1 MRECLRVLRNQIGVT
16 VMRNFFFKVFMTC
29 FLSMHPASVFAE
41 NVERILFAGSEL
53 LYPLP
58 EGFCNITEDLQGIVL
73 KEILD
78 KQKNP
83 MLPVAQLIIRPCQ
96 PNNPN
101 SGYPWGWVGL
111 TKDGSKLTQETLNK
125 MMAKLLENE
134 DLLKKLE
141 RQIAKKSSETLNELL
156 GIETSMNA
164 NEQRIVWA
172 DKDSI
177 LVLGKMSSQL
187 DGNLITEVYTSSTTV
202 IEDLYIYT
210 YLYNLE
216 GANPSGKQ
224 MSKLLIDNAP
234 TLKKLN

>member
-1 MRECLRVLRNQIGVT
+1 
-16 VMRNFFFKVFMTC
+16 MTG

-41 NVERILFAGSEL
+41 NVERVLFAGSEL

-58 EGFCNITEDLQGIVL
+58 DGFCNITEDLQGIVL

-78 KQKNP
+78 NQKNP
-83 MLPVAQLIIRPCQ
+83 MLPVAQLIIGPCQ
-96 PNNPN
+96 PQNPN

-111 TKDGSKLTQETLNK
+111 MKDGSTLTQETLNR
-125 MMAKLLENE
+125 MMAKLMANG

-141 RQIAKKSSETLNELL
+141 RQTAKKSSEALNELF
-156 GIETSMNA
+156 GIELSMGA

-177 LVLGKMSSQL
+177 LILGKMSSQVE
-187 DGNLITEVYTSSTTV
+187 GNMIKEVYASSTTV

-216 GANPSGKQ
+216 GANPSVKQ

-234 TLKKLN
+234 ALKKT

>member
-1 MRECLRVLRNQIGVT
+1 MRKFVFKIIITFVLSI
-16 VMRNFFFKVFMTC
+16 
-29 FLSMHPASVFAE
+29 HPAIVFAD
-41 NVERILFAGSEL
+41 NVERVLFEGSEL

-96 PNNPN
+96 PKNPN

-111 TKDGSKLTQETLNK
+111 MKDGSALTQETVNR
-125 MMAKLLENE
+125 MMAKLIANG

-141 RQIAKKSSETLNELL
+141 RQTAKKSSEALNELF
-156 GIETSMNA
+156 GVEISMGA

-177 LVLGKMSSQL
+177 LILGKMSLQL
-187 DGNLITEVYTSSTTV
+187 DGNLITQVYTSSTTV

-216 GANPSGKQ
+216 GANPSAKQ
-224 MSKLLIDNAP
+224 MSKLLINNAP
-234 TLKKLN
+234 RIKKLN

>member
-1 MRECLRVLRNQIGVT
+1 
-16 VMRNFFFKVFMTC
+16 MRNFFLKVFLTC
-29 FLSMHPASVFAE
+29 FLSIQSAGVFAQ

-83 MLPVAQLIIRPCQ
+83 IMPVAQLIIGPCQ
-96 PNNPN
+96 PKNPN

-111 TKDGSKLTQETLNK
+111 NKDGSTLTQETVNR
-125 MMAKLLENE
+125 MMAKLIANG

-141 RQIAKKSSETLNELL
+141 RQTAKKNSEALNELF
-156 GIETSMNA
+156 GIEASMNA

-177 LVLGKMSSQL
+177 LILGKMSSQM
-187 DGNLITEVYTSSTTV
+187 DGKMITEIYASSTTV

-216 GANPSGKQ
+216 GAKPSAKQ

-234 TLKKLN
+234 ALKKLN

>member
-1 MRECLRVLRNQIGVT
+1 
-16 VMRNFFFKVFMTC
+16 MRNFFFKVFMTG

-41 NVERILFAGSEL
+41 NVERVLFAGSEL

-58 EGFCNITEDLQGIVL
+58 DGFCNITEDLQGIVL

-78 KQKNP
+78 NQKNP
-83 MLPVAQLIIRPCQ
+83 MLPVAQLIIGPCQ
-96 PNNPN
+96 PQNPN

-111 TKDGSKLTQETLNK
+111 MKDGSTLTQETLNR
-125 MMAKLLENE
+125 MMAKLMANG

-141 RQIAKKSSETLNELL
+141 RQTAKKSSEAVNELF
-156 GIETSMNA
+156 GIELSMGA

-177 LVLGKMSSQL
+177 LILGKMSSQVE
-187 DGNLITEVYTSSTTV
+187 GNMIKEVYASSTTV

-216 GANPSGKQ
+216 GANPSVKQ

-234 TLKKLN
+234 ALKKLN

>member
-1 MRECLRVLRNQIGVT
+1 
-16 VMRNFFFKVFMTC
+16 MTG

-41 NVERILFAGSEL
+41 NVERVLFAGSEL

-58 EGFCNITEDLQGIVL
+58 DGFCNITEDLQGIVL

-78 KQKNP
+78 NQKNP
-83 MLPVAQLIIRPCQ
+83 MLPVAQLIIGPCQ
-96 PNNPN
+96 PQNPN

-111 TKDGSKLTQETLNK
+111 MKDGSTLTQETLNR
-125 MMAKLLENE
+125 MMAKLMANG

-141 RQIAKKSSETLNELL
+141 RQTAKKSSEALNELF
-156 GIETSMNA
+156 GIELSMGA

-177 LVLGKMSSQL
+177 LILGKMSSQL

-216 GANPSGKQ
+216 GVNPSVKQ

-234 TLKKLN
+234 ALKKLN

>member
-1 MRECLRVLRNQIGVT
+1 
-16 VMRNFFFKVFMTC
+16 MRNFFFKVFMTG

-41 NVERILFAGSEL
+41 NVERVLFAGSEL

-58 EGFCNITEDLQGIVL
+58 DGFCNITEDLQGIVL

-78 KQKNP
+78 NQKNP
-83 MLPVAQLIIRPCQ
+83 MLPVAQLIIGPCQ
-96 PNNPN
+96 PQNPN

-111 TKDGSKLTQETLNK
+111 MKDGSTLTQETLNR
-125 MMAKLLENE
+125 MMAKLMANG

-141 RQIAKKSSETLNELL
+141 RQTAKKSSEALNELF
-156 GIETSMNA
+156 GIELSMGA

-177 LVLGKMSSQL
+177 LILGKMSSQVE
-187 DGNLITEVYTSSTTV
+187 GNMIKEVYASSTTV

-216 GANPSGKQ
+216 GANPSVKQ

-234 TLKKLN
+234 ALKKLN